1 MAEAIDL
8 LFVCYLGL
16 CFCMLVGSKAPHS
29 SKNRN
34 SNNRMPDNPD
44 RRDRTRMDEKI
55 LFVETNQRMNEWLDM
70 LVKTG
75 CFGDDRETAARRL
88 IEQRLYEIQRSYA
101 SPGVKK

>member
-8 LFVCYLGL
+8 LFICYLGL
-16 CFCMLVGSKAPHS
+16 CFCYLVSNKATHS
-29 SKNRN
+29 SSRTSN
-34 SNNRMPDNPD
+34 SNKLANPN
-44 RRDRTRMDEKI
+44 RRDIKGMDEKI
-55 LFVETNQRMNEWLDM
+55 LFVETNPRMNEWLDM